1 MLRMNKDHWS
11 AGLRWSLPLIGGS
24 FLSLPSSCFV
34 FCIIS
39 FHSWCCGRRFVG
51 RSTATDGP
59 REGLVFFVVIM
70 CLEDPWF
77 SLGKCHLIALSSAS
91 KMGGKR
97 EHHMG
102 CFYFS
107 LLDFSGGFSLSF
119 LNCSSKFHI
128 MAAGVGI
135 GLSGLAWVLGS
146 INGLRLLPL
155 IFCCHRSLGLT
166 YFGPSKQSLMLWAW
180 VLAKSGHLQLL
191 RSALHLLNL
200 KRFWELFIVVRVF
213 STCF

>member
-1 MLRMNKDHWS
+1 MLRQMLCGMIYRNWWS
-11 AGLRWSLPLIGGS
+11 K
-24 FLSLPSSCFV
+24 
-34 FCIIS
+34 
-39 FHSWCCGRRFVG
+39 RRT
-51 RSTATDGP
+51 S
-59 REGLVFFVVIM
+59 FFVVIM

-119 LNCSSKFHI
+119 LNCFSKFHI